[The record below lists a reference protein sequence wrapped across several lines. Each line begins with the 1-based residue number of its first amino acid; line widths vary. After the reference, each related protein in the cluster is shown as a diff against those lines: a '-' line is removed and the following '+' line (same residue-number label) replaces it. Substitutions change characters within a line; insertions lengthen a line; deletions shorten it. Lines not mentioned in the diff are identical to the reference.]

1 MEGGF
6 MKKLVIIGAGMAGN
20 RLIEEL
26 LKNGTNEY
34 QITIIGAEP
43 YPGYNRIQLSEVL
56 EGRMGWKDIITNPE
70 EWYQEHHVTFVGNDA
85 VKAINRNQQIVET
98 ESGKFDYDQLV
109 IATGSHP
116 FILPIPGSNLENVL
130 AFRTITN
137 GKKMAAIAQQG
148 GNAVIIG
155 GGMEGLEAAAGLK
168 YQGMN
173 VTVIELASHLMPNAL
188 DKASG
193 ELLRKDLV
201 DQGINFKL
209 GTSVTSIAGS
219 TKVTA
224 VKTKDGDE
232 IPADLVVMCLG
243 IRPNINL
250 AKKAGLE
257 CDRGIVVN
265 DYLQTSDQNIYAI
278 GECTE
283 WNGQTVGI
291 VAPCYQQAGIVAKVL
306 SGTNSEKY
314 QPELSSM
321 QLKVPGINLFSAGKI
336 NNHDEHNNSIKALD
350 DVNRN
355 YERVFVNK
363 NDELVGVILYGD
375 ITDSSRDFLMIKKHE
390 TVDQL
395 TPFSVLVKQGTAVND
410 TSNIADEMDDDDI
423 VCGCNN
429 VTKGQIVKA
438 IRNQNLSSVAGV
450 GKATRAGTSCGK
462 CKPIIAAILKAELG
476 DKAQA
481 DKDTL
486 CGCTDLGHDEIMA
499 AIKKNH
505 WTTSQQVM
513 EGLHWKRKGGCNK
526 CRPALN
532 LYLSVCFPHEHQDE
546 KPSRWANERYL
557 ANIQKDGT
565 YSVVPRM
572 TGGATTADQLI
583 AFGKV
588 AKKYHVPMVKV
599 VTSQRLGMY
608 GVKREDLPAIWKD
621 LHDLGGMES
630 SEGYEQS
637 LRETKA
643 CVSKDWCRFGTIDC
657 AHLAQRIE
665 DEFKEIDSPKKLKLG
680 VSGCPR
686 SCAESLT
693 KDFGVIGYGGQYRIY
708 IGGNNGTTVHTGK
721 EVATVKTED
730 DVLEYFGAWQQWFRE
745 NGHYGERTWQALDR
759 EGWDTVIGILNDSKQ
774 RKALYDKDIDA
785 RSAYREQ
792 HHHKGVWQ
800 DAYESKRMVNDLFTS
815 KDITLVQQK
824 EGD

>member
-1 MEGGF
+1 ME
-6 MKKLVIIGAGMAGN
+6 KLVVIGAGMAGN
-20 RLIEEL
+20 RLVEEL
-26 LKNGTNEY
+26 LRSGDQRY

-56 EGRMGWKDIITNPE
+56 EGQMAWNEIITNSD
-70 EWYQEHHVTFVGNDA
+70 EWYRQHQVEFIKDDPVA
-85 VKAINRNQQIVET
+85 SINRRQKAVQT
-98 ESGKFDYDQLV
+98 QSGKKFGYDKLV

-116 FILPIPGSNLENVL
+116 FILPVPGSNLTNVL
-130 AFRTITN
+130 AFRTIAD
-137 GKKMAAIAQQG
+137 GKQMETVAKHG

-168 YQGMN
+168 HQGMA
-173 VTVIELASHLMPNAL
+173 VTVVELADHLMPNAL
-188 DKASG
+188 DKAASK
-193 ELLRKDLV
+193 LLRKDLE
-201 DQGINFKL
+201 DQGISFRL
-209 GTSVTSIAGS
+209 STSVTSIAGS
-219 TKVTA
+219 TSVTG
-224 VKTKDGDE
+224 VKTKDGE
-232 IPADLVVMCLG
+232 ELSADLVVMCLG
-243 IRPNINL
+243 IRPNIDI
-250 AKKAGLE
+250 AKQAGLD
-257 CDRGIVVN
+257 CDHGIKVI
-265 DYLQTSDQNIYAI
+265 DYLQTSDTNIYAI
-278 GECTE
+278 GECAE
-283 WNGQTVGI
+283 WNGQTIGI

-306 SGTNSEKY
+306 TGDKAQKY
-314 QPELSSM
+314 RPELSSM
-321 QLKVPGINLFSAGKI
+321 QLKVPGIDLFSAGQI
-336 NNHDEHNNSIKALD
+336 NNHGEDNNSIKALD

-363 NDELVGVILYGD
+363 DDEVVGVILYGD
-375 ITDSSRDFLMIKKHE
+375 VTDSNRDFLMIKKHKP
-390 TVDQL
+390 VDQL
-395 TPFSVLVKQGTAVND
+395 TPFSVLVKRGVAVNN
-410 TSNIADEMDDDDI
+410 TSNIADEMDDNDI

-429 VTKGQIVKA
+429 ITKGQIIKA
-438 IRNQNLSSVAGV
+438 IHDKNLSSVAEV

-462 CKPIIAAILKAELG
+462 CKPIISAILKAELG

-486 CGCTDLGHDEIMA
+486 CSCTDLGHDEIMA

-532 LYLSVCFPHEHQDE
+532 LYLSVCFPHEHKDE

-730 DVLEYFGAWQQWFRE
+730 EVLEYFGAWQQWFRE

-759 EGWDTVIGILNDSKQ
+759 EGWDTVIGILNDDEKRQ
-774 RKALYDKDIDA
+774 ALYNRDIDA

-792 HHHKGVWQ
+792 HLHKGVWQ
-800 DAYESKRMVNDLFTS
+800 DAYESKQMVNDLFTS
-815 KDITLVQQK
+815 KDITLVQKK
-824 EGD
+824 EGDE